1 MQYTIESRELT
12 SELTHRPTHD
22 GEFRRRTI
30 EAEDDAEALYRFVR
44 EEKSDLV
51 SVTRPGNGAGGSIA
65 TVRKEDAIF
74 LVRVYAA

>member
-12 SELTHRPTHD
+12 AHHSHA
-22 GEFRRRTI
+22 GESRRLTI
-30 EAEDDAEALYRFVR
+30 EAEDDSDALIRFVR
-44 EEKSDLV
+44 DEKSDLV

-65 TVRKEDAIF
+65 TVKKEDAVF